1 MAINYEVPADKRL
14 LYWIGDRLIDLRHPV
29 SIIVL
34 FVTGLIAYWSFQLNL
49 VTSFGELLPQT
60 HPYVQIHN
68 TYSKDFGG
76 ANNIVMMAEVE
87 EGNIFNVEN
96 LGQIYLMTQ
105 EMDRVYGVN
114 HSQIDSIGHRTTRHL
129 RVAAAGT
136 LRSEPIMI
144 DMPRTA
150 DDAAD
155 IRRIVH
161 NSENVFGILVSLDDK
176 AALVRAN
183 FIEGRLEYNRIFEEM
198 NERVIAPFT
207 EGWTGAQL
215 VDVEPDRAEALKV
228 EKGTGIIVK
237 RIFDKKTSS
246 ASQGGLEEGDV
257 ITAINGKTAM
267 RRWEI
272 SSAIIKAKKENTG
285 PVKVSYLRD
294 GKPGEA
300 TIASGG
306 SNVRVWAA
314 GEPRLYGWVY
324 NYAGDVFFILVITY
338 CIEWVLRWFYF
349 HDWRGALRPTIT
361 GLIAAFWGMGFIHLI
376 GLALDPLMLVMPFL
390 ITARAVSHA
399 IQMHDR
405 YYEEFERC
413 GWNKRRA
420 IVASFAELF
429 VPTFSGIATDAF
441 GVLVI
446 LLVPVLMLQKL
457 AVTASWW
464 ILAIT
469 ISEMMLNPI
478 VYYYLKAP
486 EPELVMLRERGGFRR
501 MIERFVDVLMSP
513 LGRWVT
519 IGSWLTAAAVAFYF
533 ARGLTIGDPHS
544 ASPLLWLDSPYNQSH
559 NAVQGKFGGVEPLI
573 IVAEGYDK
581 NAMKDPHQLKDME
594 GFQRFLERDP
604 SIGYSFSL
612 ADILRAVN
620 SVFHELEPKW
630 GVIPNNW
637 VDVGGLF
644 FIFFSGSPPTET
656 AKYVS
661 TDYST
666 AHVTFFARDHKGS
679 NINRVIERSN
689 EYIARSE
696 NTTLG
701 IDVGSDNGK
710 DVIVKSILPTPKW
723 SNHEK
728 SWIGKHVGGTV
739 DSPFKVGDRIAAING
754 QDVEY
759 LDDNA
764 RAEHQGGFQK
774 VLHTI
779 GLWSAVDYRSGLH
792 KAAEDSRSIS
802 VKIDRGGQMVDADI
816 SPPWKARF
824 RLAGGL
830 IGVLAAAN
838 AELVRNDLLMN
849 FLGIFTI
856 WIILLFTYRSA
867 MSGFYLLGPL
877 VLSNM
882 MVNAYMAMN
891 DIGVNIHTLPL
902 VTVGVGFGIDY
913 GLYIVSRIIEEIQVN
928 SDLEKSVREALVT
941 SGKAVT
947 FTAVTM
953 IISTLFWVTSNIRFN
968 AEMGLLLAIWMFI
981 SYVGSQTLTPV
992 LILVFKPKFIMKEA
1006 GHAENRKLVRIKTA

>member
-14 LYWIGDRLIDLRHPV
+14 LYWIGDKLIDWRHPV
-29 SIIVL
+29 SIVVL
-34 FVTGLIAYWSFQLNL
+34 FITGLFAYWSFQLSL

-87 EGNIFNVEN
+87 DGDIFNIET
-96 LGQIYLMTQ
+96 LGEIYLMTQ

-144 DMPRTA
+144 DMPKTA

-207 EGWTGAQL
+207 EGWVGAQL

-228 EKGTGIIVK
+228 EKGTGILVK
-237 RIFDKKTSS
+237 RIFDKKTST
-246 ASQGGLEEGDV
+246 AAAGGLQEGDV
-257 ITAINGKTAM
+257 ITKINGQTAT
-267 RRWEI
+267 RRWQI
-272 SSAIIKAKKENTG
+272 SNAVIKAKKEGTG
-285 PVKVSYLRD
+285 PVKVAYLRE

-300 TIASGG
+300 AIASGG
-306 SNVRVWAA
+306 SNIKIWAA

-324 NYAGDVFFILVITY
+324 NYSGDVFFILVITY

-429 VPTFSGIATDAF
+429 VPTFSGISTDAL

-469 ISEMMLNPI
+469 VSEMMLNPI

-486 EPELVMLRERGGFRR
+486 EPELVMLRERGGFRK
-501 MIERFVDVLMSP
+501 MIEKFTDWLVSTS
-513 LGRWVT
+513 GKT
-519 IGSWLTAAAVAFYF
+519 IVMVSWAVLTAGAFYF

-581 NAMKDPHQLKDME
+581 NAMKDPHTLKEME

-604 SIGYSFSL
+604 SVGYSFSL

-661 TDYST
+661 TDYAT
-666 AHVTFFARDHKGS
+666 AHVTFFCRDHKGS
-679 NINRVIERSN
+679 NINRIIGRSN
-689 EYIARSE
+689 EYIATAEMR
-696 NTTLG
+696 TLG
-701 IDVGSDNGK
+701 IEVEAKGDK
-710 DVIVKSILPTPKW
+710 DVVVKTVLDAPRW
-723 SNHEK
+723 SNHNT
-728 SWIGKHVGGTV
+728 SWIGKYVTGDAG
-739 DSPFKVGDRIAAING
+739 SPFKTGDKIVKVAGR
-754 QDVEY
+754 DV
-759 LDDNA
+759 DNVEDFYA
-764 RAEHQGGFQK
+764 K
-774 VLHTI
+774 LHH
-779 GLWSAVDYRSGLH
+779 G
-792 KAAEDSRSIS
+792 AEDSRSVS
-802 VKIDRGGQMVDADI
+802 FVLDRGGQAITADI
-816 SPPWKARF
+816 TPPWKARF

-849 FLGIFTI
+849 FLGFFTI
-856 WIILLFTYRSA
+856 WIILLFTYRSVA
-867 MSGFYLLGPL
+867 CGFYLLGPL
-877 VLSNM
+877 IASNIV
-882 MVNAYMAMN
+882 VNAYMALN

-913 GLYIVSRIIEEIQVN
+913 GLYIVSRIIEEIQIN
-928 SDLEKSVREALVT
+928 NDLEKSVHEAMVT

-981 SYVGSQTLTPV
+981 SYVGSQTLLPV
-992 LILVFKPKFIMKEA
+992 LILVFKPNFILKEA
-1006 GHAENRKLVRIKTA
+1006 GHAENRTLVRID